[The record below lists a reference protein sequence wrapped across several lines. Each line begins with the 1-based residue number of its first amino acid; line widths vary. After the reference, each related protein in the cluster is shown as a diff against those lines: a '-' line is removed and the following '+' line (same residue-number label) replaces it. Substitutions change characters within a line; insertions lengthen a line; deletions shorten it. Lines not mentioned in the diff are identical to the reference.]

1 MFWIVLMA
9 PLLAKKLVLLKLAIP
24 LIVVLALSMVM
35 VVPEVRALLRVRLPL
50 MLVEPPVVPVM
61 STTPPPA
68 PPPLARQVGQ
78 VRLPVVALS
87 TSGPEAVTATV
98 PLALGSLMATLAA
111 GAAASDKVVV
121 KALVE
126 LLRMNVPLAVPATPT
141 ARLPLAVTVPL
152 ASVRMESP
160 MAVVEVFMEWS
171 RTSGT
176 SEKLIAITT
185 SRPEG
190 ELRV

>member
-68 PPPLARQVGQ
+68 PPPLSRQVGQ

-98 PLALGSLMATLAA
+98 PLA
-111 GAAASDKVVV
+111 
-121 KALVE
+121 
-126 LLRMNVPLAVPATPT
+126 
-141 ARLPLAVTVPL
+141 
-152 ASVRMESP
+152 
-160 MAVVEVFMEWS
+160 
-171 RTSGT
+171 
-176 SEKLIAITT
+176 
-185 SRPEG
+185 
-190 ELRV
+190 